1 MTAADG
7 IKLRAVDPEDLA
19 VIAAVLQDALL
30 PIEAMQY
37 LPDERRFL
45 LVANRFR
52 WENCDRNGL
61 PARSGSFASA
71 EAGACDQYERV
82 HCAVAFEGVEK
93 VERQGLDQACLRGIG
108 ELLTI
113 EVADNAVLLV
123 FAGGGRVR
131 LGISRLDCHIRDV
144 GEPWP
149 TQWRPHHPDDA
160 GGTPERG
167 PSGGAGHTS

>member
-19 VIAAVLQDALL
+19 VVAAMLQDALL
-30 PIEAMQY
+30 PLEAMQY

-52 WENCDRNGL
+52 WENCDRN
-61 PARSGSFASA
+61 
-71 EAGACDQYERV
+71 GACDQYERV

-113 EVADNAVLLV
+113 EVADGAVLLV

-149 TQWRPHHPDDA
+149 TQWRPHHPEDA

-167 PSGGAGHTS
+167 PSGGR

>member
-1 MTAADG
+1 MSAANG
-7 IKLRAVDPEDLA
+7 IKLRALDPEDLA

-52 WENCDRNGL
+52 WETFDRND
-61 PARSGSFASA
+61 
-71 EAGACDQYERV
+71 ACEQYERV

-131 LGISRLDCHIRDV
+131 LGISRLDCHMRDV